1 MIELILSILADF
13 GIILGDFKHRR
24 KVSKK
29 EAKDGNKRPF
39 QKYLL
44 QPSSIA
50 IILIFVIGNIIGFVF
65 FSYQGN
71 SVLPK
76 ETKKEISE
84 ISERMEMWNEKYNS
98 YPETLSEIIGNNPLR
113 KLWENDSWNRPYEYS
128 TTNNRKK
135 FLIISAGFDGKFG
148 TDDDIKS
155 E

>member
-84 ISERMEMWNEKYNS
+84 ISEYFQEELNFILVYFS
-98 YPETLSEIIGNNPLR
+98 TC
-113 KLWENDSWNRPYEYS
+113 WESRLHFQ
-128 TTNNRKK
+128 K
-135 FLIISAGFDGKFG
+135 
-148 TDDDIKS
+148 
-155 E
+155 